1 MSFVLMMVPA
11 GVAIALD
18 RRGSWRVP
26 AITAGVLAAVLIFGW
41 VRLAAPRAG
50 KQMVVGLV
58 ASDVAV
64 RGVADAG
71 VETDRLLRQYAA
83 QAEALALRGARA
95 VVLPEKLGVVTD
107 RERAEVDGI
116 FQPIADRTRSTVVVG
131 VIDVTPSAKYNRA
144 RVYVPGA
151 GGLQY
156 DKRHMLPPFESA
168 FKPGRTLAS
177 MSGPSGATGVA
188 ICKDMDFTGL
198 SRQYGQVGVGLM
210 LVPAWDFDLD
220 RWWHG
225 HVAIMRGVENGFSI
239 ARAAKNGY
247 LTISDNRGRV
257 VAEHR
262 SDSAAFSSLAAEVP
276 MDHAG
281 TLYGLLGD
289 WFGWMSLA
297 VVVYAVFELYRSR
310 KRPIVYHGLR

>member
-1 MSFVLMMVPA
+1 
-11 GVAIALD
+11 
-18 RRGSWRVP
+18 
-26 AITAGVLAAVLIFGW
+26 
-41 VRLAAPRAG
+41 
-50 KQMVVGLV
+50 
-58 ASDVAV
+58 
-64 RGVADAG
+64 
-71 VETDRLLRQYAA
+71 
-83 QAEALALRGARA
+83 
-95 VVLPEKLGVVTD
+95 
-107 RERAEVDGI
+107 
-116 FQPIADRTRSTVVVG
+116 
-131 VIDVTPSAKYNRA
+131 
-144 RVYVPGA
+144 
-151 GGLQY
+151 
-156 DKRHMLPPFESA
+156 
-168 FKPGRTLAS
+168 
-177 MSGPSGATGVA
+177 
-188 ICKDMDFTGL
+188 MDFTGL